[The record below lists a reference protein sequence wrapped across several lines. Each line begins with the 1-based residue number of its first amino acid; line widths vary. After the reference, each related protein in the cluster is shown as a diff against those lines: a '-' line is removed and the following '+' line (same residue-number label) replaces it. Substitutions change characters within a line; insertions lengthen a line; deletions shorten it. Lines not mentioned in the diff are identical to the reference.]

1 MPVPSH
7 TYHRVQRGTH
17 FHALLF
23 LVSLLHLDPDPTIR
37 KGRDGRLDPNLLNG
51 LPSWAQRP
59 RSRRLSFR
67 IRVHVQRY
75 PLEGLDEASDHCGRF
90 AVCELLSETNSRSGI
105 EWEEDEGV
113 GNEVLLDSF
122 VQEPIR
128 IELFRYR
135 GLRLPTSR
143 SRSVMNWNS
152 PSGPQRSFLRCINQG
167 R

>member
-105 EWEEDEGV
+105 EWKEDEGV
-113 GNEVLLDSF
+113 GNEVPLDSF
-122 VQEPIR
+122 IQEPVR
-128 IELFRYR
+128 IEFFRYR
-135 GLRLPTSR
+135 GLKLPTSR

>member
-37 KGRDGRLDPNLLNG
+37 KGRDSRLDPNLLNG
-51 LPSWAQRP
+51 LPSRAQRP

-90 AVCELLSETNSRSGI
+90 AVCELLSEANPRSGI
-105 EWEEDEGV
+105 EWKEDEGV
-113 GNEVLLDSF
+113 GNEVLLDPF
-122 VQEPIR
+122 IQEPVR
-128 IELFRYR
+128 IERFRCR
-135 GLRLPTSR
+135 GLRLLI
-143 SRSVMNWNS
+143 S
-152 PSGPQRSFLRCINQG
+152 PEEQERYGLELTIGAPEILPPMH
-167 R
+167 